1 MKRKLAMMMA
11 AIMTVCSLTACGGGG
26 DDMVG
31 YYKIVEMEQEGED
44 MSSYI
49 ELLEDNDLGV
59 YLVIEEDGEGY
70 IDMAGETSDL
80 EWDKKTISVDGE
92 EQEYTYKKGK
102 ITLENEEEEIK
113 MVFEKMSD
121 KEVKKYKKNQK
132 SSDDDEEEEEEE
144 EEDE

>member
-11 AIMTVCSLTACGGGG
+11 AIMTACSLTACGGGG
-26 DDMVG
+26 NDMVG

-49 ELLEDNDLGV
+49 ELLEENDLGV

-102 ITLENEEEEIK
+102 ITLESEEDEIK

-132 SSDDDEEEEEEE
+132 SSDDDEEEEE
-144 EEDE
+144 DE

>member
-11 AIMTVCSLTACGGGG
+11 VIMTVCSLTACGGGG
-26 DDMVG
+26 NDMVG

-102 ITLENEEEEIK
+102 ITLESEEDEIK

-144 EEDE
+144 DE